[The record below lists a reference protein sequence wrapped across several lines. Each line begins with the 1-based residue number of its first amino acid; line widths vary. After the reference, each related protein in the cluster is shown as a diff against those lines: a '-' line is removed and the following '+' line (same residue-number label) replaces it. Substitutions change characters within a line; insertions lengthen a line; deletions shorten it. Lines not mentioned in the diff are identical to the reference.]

1 MNATEPLTRD
11 VTDRER
17 ELGAIIAAY
26 NEVTERL
33 KESHDRLQGE
43 MKRLRLELA
52 DKNRELAR
60 RERLAA
66 LGEMAAGL
74 AHEIRNPLG
83 GIQLFACLL
92 ARDLADRPRELALVQ
107 KIAKGVRSLEALVS
121 DILAFAGQA
130 APRFQTVHLPRLL
143 DETLELARAAFE
155 KHGATVHAVFPAG
168 ERADGMEIEADPS
181 QLQQALL
188 NLLQNAAEA
197 VPGGGHVDVVVR
209 TEGADRVCIVVQD
222 DGGGIPPELL
232 GHIFNPF
239 FTTKDRGTGLGL
251 AIVHRIVE
259 AHSGSIRAANRE
271 TGGAVFTV
279 SLPRR
284 RPVTDARAWEER

>member
-1 MNATEPLTRD
+1 MSTTTRIHAGL
-11 VTDRER
+11 TDRER
-17 ELGAIIAAY
+17 ELAAIIGAY
-26 NEVTERL
+26 NDVTERL
-33 KESHDRLQGE
+33 KESHDRLQRE
-43 MKRLRLELA
+43 MERLRLELA

-83 GIQLFACLL
+83 GIQLFAGLL
-92 ARDLADRPRELALVQ
+92 ARDLASQPRQYEIVQ
-107 KIAKGVRSLEALVS
+107 KISNGVRTLEGLVT

-130 APRFQTVHLPRLL
+130 EPRFARVNL
-143 DETLELARAAFE
+143 DRVLKESLDLAAAAFQKNGAEVRYVSAEESASAAFE
-155 KHGATVHAVFPAG
+155 IDADAG
-168 ERADGMEIEADPS
+168 

-197 VPGGGHVDVVVR
+197 AGRGGHVTV
-209 TEGADRVCIVVQD
+209 TAAAGEGDAVQVTIAD
-222 DGGGIPPELL
+222 DGPGIPPDLL
-232 GHIFNPF
+232 GRIFNPF

-259 AHSGSIRAANRE
+259 AHGGSIRASNGTR
-271 TGGAVFTV
+271 GAVFSVT
-279 SLPRR
+279 LPRR
-284 RPVTDARAWEER
+284 RPNVDASWEAR